1 MLLTTKQIAEKVGLT
16 LGRINQ
22 LIRND
27 EIEAVKLGRDYLID
41 DKYVD
46 IIKNRPE
53 KRGKYERKLQ
63 RELKVA

>member
-1 MLLTTKQIAEKVGLT
+1 MLLTTKQLADKVGLT

-22 LIRND
+22 MIRSG

-41 DKYVD
+41 EKYVS
-46 IIKNRPE
+46 IIENRPE

-63 RELKVA
+63 KELKAA